1 MTDFFIY
8 YITDGTS
15 MKIGKSVYPE
25 KRLADLQTGNS
36 AELSIVNLIKCSSKE
51 EMYKLEQQLH
61 KKYSNNKV
69 RKNSEWFT
77 WHSDFDCFP
86 EFLTETKKYRDGHD
100 IFGEKLA
107 SVNPKCFFYPEL
119 DAQILNNS
127 RIASNLKVA
136 WRTMT
141 YPTNGEP
148 KLLPYSHKLDK
159 VFISTKKHIQN
170 LELNRFTKKSTSI
183 PEFSQLDQLFS

>member
-8 YITDGTS
+8 YITDGTL
-15 MKIGKSVYPE
+15 MKIGKSVAPE

-36 AELSIVNLIKCSSKE
+36 EILKIVSLIKCSSKE

-61 KKYSNNKV
+61 KKYKNNKV
-69 RKNSEWFT
+69 RKKSEWFT
-77 WHSDFDCFP
+77 WHSDFDSLSKP
-86 EFLTETKKYRDGHD
+86 LIETRKYKDGHD
-100 IFGEKLA
+100 IFGKKLV

-119 DAQILNNS
+119 DAQILHNS
-127 RIASNLKVA
+127 RIASTLKVP

-170 LELNRFTKKSTSI
+170 LELNRFTKKSTST